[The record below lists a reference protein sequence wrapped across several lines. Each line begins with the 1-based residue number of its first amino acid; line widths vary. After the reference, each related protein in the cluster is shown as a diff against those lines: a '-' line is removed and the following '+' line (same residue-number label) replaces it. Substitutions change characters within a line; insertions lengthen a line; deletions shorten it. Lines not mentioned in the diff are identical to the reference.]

1 MAWPRLGNSIPAR
14 RQPLRKLIGRT
25 VLKVLGWKL
34 EGALPDEPKFIV
46 VALPHSSN
54 LDFVLALSVIWGWG
68 LKVNFMAKHTLFKF
82 PQGLFFK
89 SVGGIPVDR
98 RSSQGLVGRL
108 TEEFTRRKQLI
119 LGIAPEGSR
128 NTDGSLK
135 EGFARI
141 AQAARVP
148 VLPAIINHQQRTIRI
163 GEVIKEVSDIA
174 GVIASVKEQALT
186 GTRKAP
192 FKL

>member
-1 MAWPRLGNSIPAR
+1 MKA
-14 RQPLRKLIGRT
+14 
-25 VLKVLGWKL
+25 LGWKL

-68 LKVNFMAKHTLFKF
+68 LKVNFMAKHTLLKF

-186 GTRKAP
+186 GARKAP

>member
-1 MAWPRLGNSIPAR
+1 MAWPRLGSSIPAR
-14 RQPLRKLIGRT
+14 RQPFRKLIGRT

-82 PQGLFFK
+82 PQSLFFK

-98 RSSQGLVGRL
+98 RSAQGLVGRL

-141 AQAARVP
+141 AQAASIP
-148 VLPAIINHQQRTIRI
+148 VLPAIINHKQRTIRI
-163 GEVIKEVSDIA
+163 GEVIKDVSDV
-174 GVIASVKEQALT
+174 GDVIASVKQQALT
-186 GTRKAP
+186 GARKAP

>member
-1 MAWPRLGNSIPAR
+1 M
-14 RQPLRKLIGRT
+14 
-25 VLKVLGWKL
+25 
-34 EGALPDEPKFIV
+34 
-46 VALPHSSN
+46 
-54 LDFVLALSVIWGWG
+54 LALSVIWGWG

-98 RSSQGLVGRL
+98 RSAQGLVGRL

-141 AQAARVP
+141 AQAASIP
-148 VLPAIINHQQRTIRI
+148 VLPAIINHKQRTIRI
-163 GEVIKEVSDIA
+163 GEVIKDVSDV
-174 GVIASVKEQALT
+174 GDVIASVKQQALT
-186 GTRKAP
+186 GARKAP

>member
-1 MAWPRLGNSIPAR
+1 M
-14 RQPLRKLIGRT
+14 
-25 VLKVLGWKL
+25 
-34 EGALPDEPKFIV
+34 
-46 VALPHSSN
+46 
-54 LDFVLALSVIWGWG
+54 
-68 LKVNFMAKHTLFKF
+68 
-82 PQGLFFK
+82 
-89 SVGGIPVDR
+89 
-98 RSSQGLVGRL
+98 GRL

-186 GTRKAP
+186 GARKAP